1 MSAGQMPYVDSRQN
15 LPFNHLLG
23 NVRKV
28 SGWPIGLPAAV
39 DQLKTFSVVDVSVG
53 FLLKPAIP
61 VAHTG
66 RSALRPII
74 GRSGI
79 MPLVPEA
86 AVALSRR

>member
-1 MSAGQMPYVDSRQN
+1 MSLFAETRRSSRCRGTAAKS
-15 LPFNHLLG
+15 LKTSIPL
-23 NVRKV
+23 
-28 SGWPIGLPAAV
+28 SAAV

-79 MPLVPEA
+79 MPLVKEA
-86 AVALSRR
+86 AIALSRR

>member
-1 MSAGQMPYVDSRQN
+1 MPDVRSRQE
-15 LPFNHLLG
+15 LPPVMSPANGSKVPRRGVPLL
-23 NVRKV
+23 
-28 SGWPIGLPAAV
+28 AAP

>member
-1 MSAGQMPYVDSRQN
+1 MNGWQN
-15 LPFNHLLG
+15 LGGLTAAR
-23 NVRKV
+23 NVRV
-28 SGWPIGLPAAV
+28 WVLPKYSIAAAL

-79 MPLVPEA
+79 MPLVKEA
-86 AVALSRR
+86 AIALSRR